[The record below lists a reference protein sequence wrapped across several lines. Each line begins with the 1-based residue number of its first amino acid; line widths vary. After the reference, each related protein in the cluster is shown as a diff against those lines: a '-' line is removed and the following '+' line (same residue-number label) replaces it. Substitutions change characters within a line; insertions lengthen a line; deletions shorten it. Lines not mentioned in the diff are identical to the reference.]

1 MKKSNI
7 FRPSHNERVSFKIGW
22 AGRSVVAKT
31 MSIVLLL
38 TWISATLW
46 FAQTQQNN
54 VAIIFVVSGISMFI
68 SYFTNTVKA
77 EDTANSL
84 LEVLHVHDGRLFIAG
99 EAIAEYVSKVVLA
112 KDEDSGTAFLQL
124 AWNSGDEWRFNI
136 DEYDAVAEYLTL
148 NMPQLTLVKE

>member
-22 AGRSVVAKT
+22 GKRSVAAKT
-31 MSIVLLL
+31 TATLLLL
-38 TWISATLW
+38 TWIGATLW

-54 VAIIFVVSGISMFI
+54 VAIIFIVSGISIFI

-84 LEVLHVHDGRLFIAG
+84 LEVLYVHEGRLVIAG

-124 AWNSGDEWRFNI
+124 AWNNGDEWRFNI
-136 DEYDAVAEYLTL
+136 DEYDAVAEYLTR